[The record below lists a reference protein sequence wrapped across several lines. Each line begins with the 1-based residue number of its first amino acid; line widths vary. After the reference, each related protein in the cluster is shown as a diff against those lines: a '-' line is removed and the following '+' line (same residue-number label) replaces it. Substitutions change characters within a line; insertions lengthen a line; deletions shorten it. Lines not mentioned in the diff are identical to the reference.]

1 MKQNRPVYRLLPV
14 LAFFLAMEANAQFD
28 SSFVKSQITKCA
40 DSLAFGFRTR
50 NWDLFA
56 RYSNPAMIGTMG
68 GKDEF
73 KQIIAAMF
81 GDIPDSSWK
90 QYKPGRILQVLKSG
104 TDFQCM
110 IEMHSIIEVDGKR
123 ITSLSHLVGQSWDG
137 GIFWTFFDSRNDVLA
152 ARQIKP
158 DLSVAIVIPAKVPD
172 KVEPIT
178 RPSPLK
184 PVRQAPKRNNK

>member
-1 MKQNRPVYRLLPV
+1 MKQNRPFFWLLPV
-14 LAFFLAMEANAQFD
+14 LALLLAMETNAQFD

-50 NWDLFA
+50 NWDVFA

-68 GKDEF
+68 GKEEF
-73 KQIIAAMF
+73 TRIIAAMF
-81 GDIPDSSWK
+81 GDIPDSAWK
-90 QYKPGRILQVLKSG
+90 LYKPGHILQVIRSG
-104 TDFQCM
+104 ADFQCV
-110 IEMHSIIEVDGKR
+110 IEMNSIIEVDEKR
-123 ITSLSHLVGQSWDG
+123 VTSKSHLVGQSWDG
-137 GIFWTFFDSRNDVLA
+137 GIFWTFFDSQNNVLA

-158 DLSVAIVIPAKVPD
+158 DLSEAIVIPAKVPD

-184 PVRQAPKRNNK
+184 PERPAPKRNNK

>member
-14 LAFFLAMEANAQFD
+14 LVLFLTMEANAQFD
-28 SSFVKSQITKCA
+28 SSFVKRQITTCA
-40 DSLAFGFRTR
+40 DSLAYGFRTR
-50 NWDLFA
+50 NWDVFA
-56 RYSNPAMIGTMG
+56 RYSNPAIIGTMG
-68 GKDEF
+68 GKEEF
-73 KQIIAAMF
+73 IRTIATMF

-110 IEMHSIIEVDGKR
+110 IEMHSIIEVDQKR

-152 ARQIKP
+152 TRQIKP
-158 DLSVAIVIPAKVPD
+158 DLNETLVIPVKVPD
-172 KVEPIT
+172 KVEPVT

-184 PVRQAPKRNNK
+184 PERQTPKRNNK